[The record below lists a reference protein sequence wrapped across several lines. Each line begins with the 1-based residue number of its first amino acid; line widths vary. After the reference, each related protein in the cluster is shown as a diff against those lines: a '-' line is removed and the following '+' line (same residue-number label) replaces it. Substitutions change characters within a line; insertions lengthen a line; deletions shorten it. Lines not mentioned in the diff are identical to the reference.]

1 MFSWSLFFLLFAMS
15 MFGAVAVLPYAF
27 TLNSAQLA
35 QVKMPRSRLVLL
47 TLLQN
52 AVMFALATGLGL
64 LAAGAVGLK
73 IPVLQSLLDGQPPLP
88 ILLDLAGP
96 AILVGVIAALITLA
110 LEQFVFSP
118 RLPQALRE
126 ASGRASLGKRFL
138 AAFYG
143 GISEEIL
150 LRLFVF
156 SGIVWLLSRFNAG
169 RPTDSMFWLAA
180 LLAAVLF
187 GLGHLPATVR
197 ITPLT
202 RLIVLRALLLNGIVG
217 LAAAVLFWRY
227 GLEAA
232 MIAHF
237 IGDMFL
243 VVLPGFFNRPKD
255 LTLRPAPQQG

>member
-1 MFSWSLFFLLFAMS
+1 MFSWSLFVLLFAMS

-27 TLNSAQLA
+27 AMSSTQLA
-35 QVKMPRSRLVLL
+35 QVEMPRSRLVLL

-52 AVMFALATGLGL
+52 TIMFGLATGLGL
-64 LAAGAVGLK
+64 LAADAVGLK
-73 IPVLQSLLDGQPPLP
+73 VPVLQSLLDGQPALP
-88 ILLDLAGP
+88 VLLNLAGP
-96 AILVGVIAALITLA
+96 AILVGVIASLITLA

-126 ASGRASLGKRFL
+126 ASGRASPGKRFM

-143 GISEEIL
+143 GMSEEIL

-169 RPTDSMFWLAA
+169 SPTDAMFWLAA
-180 LLAAVLF
+180 LLAAILF

-202 RLIVLRALLLNGIVG
+202 RLIVLRAVVLNGIVG
-217 LAAAVLFWRY
+217 LATAVLFWRY

-255 LTLRPAPQQG
+255 LTLHTASQQG